1 MSFYNENLLLYL
13 IAINGV
19 AFVLYGLDKYL
30 AIKGFWRFRDSTLI
44 AITIFGGTLGAVAGQ
59 RFFRHKTK
67 KYKLLMPLVL
77 TVHVGII
84 VAYAFP
90 F

>member
-1 MSFYNENLLLYL
+1 MSFCNENLLLYL

-44 AITIFGGTLGAVAGQ
+44 AIAIFGGTLGAVAGQ

-67 KYKLLMPLVL
+67 KYRLLMPLVL
-77 TVHVGII
+77 AIQLGII
-84 VAYAFP
+84 IYF
-90 F
+90 FTF